1 MMEIL
6 PLLVIR
12 INLMKTLEGT
22 KALFCVLEL
31 ELYYNLYICYFR

>member
-12 INLMKTLEGT
+12 INLMTTLEG
-22 KALFCVLEL
+22 LFCVLEL
-31 ELYYNLYICYFR
+31 ELYYNLYICHFR